1 VSHKTG
7 GERDVPI
14 AIIGGGITGLTLALN
29 LHKRGI
35 DCQVYEAAPDFPRK
49 RCTAARV

>member
-7 GERDVPI
+7 GERDVSI
-14 AIIGGGITGLTLALN
+14 AIIGGGITGLTLVLN

-35 DCQVYEAAPDFPRK
+35 GCQVYEAAPDFPRK
-49 RCTAARV
+49 RCTVTRV